1 MSLSPDVEDRLCQA
15 LVGRGLITRD
25 EFQLVRCA
33 DSGDN
38 AETLVGQ
45 LVASGYLTAS
55 QGVRVLGDLSALLEE
70 QIPGYRLH
78 EQLGKGA
85 MGAVYRGIQLSMDR
99 EVAVKILHPRF
110 SEDESYLLR
119 FHREAQTAAR
129 FSSPN
134 IVQAIDVGS
143 AGNVHYF
150 VMEYVEGLSIK
161 DALDR
166 KAKFTP
172 QESLAIILQIARALE
187 LAHRQNLIHRDVK
200 PANII
205 LALDG
210 SPKLADLGLAREQT
224 DLDQIQ
230 AEAGKT
236 IGTPNYISPEQVRG
250 RGDVDIRSDIYS
262 LGATWHHMLTG
273 RPPFTYPKVERV
285 LRAHLDEMPAP
296 PHEMNPEV
304 PEDFSDVLEVMMAKR
319 PADRYVTP
327 TELIVDLE
335 SLERGEQPR
344 LATVGGSPTT
354 KSTPF
359 FTRKVGVLWLF
370 AVGWLLVLSLFVN
383 LFLLASRTP

>member
-25 EFQLVRCA
+25 EFQLVRSA

-45 LVASGYLTAS
+45 LVSSGYLTAS
-55 QGVRVLGDLSALLEE
+55 QGVRVLGDLAALLEE

-85 MGAVYRGIQLSMDR
+85 MGSVYRGIQVSMDR

-110 SEDESYLLR
+110 SEDEQYLRR

-143 AGNVHYF
+143 AGDVHYF

-166 KAKFTP
+166 KAQFTP
-172 QESLAIILQIARALE
+172 QESLVIVLQMARALE
-187 LAHRQNLIHRDVK
+187 LAHRENLIHRDVK

-205 LALDG
+205 LTLDG
-210 SPKLADLGLAREQT
+210 TPKLADLGLARERT
-224 DLDQIQ
+224 DIDQAE

-236 IGTPNYISPEQVRG
+236 IGTPNYIAPEQIQVRG
-250 RGDVDIRSDIYS
+250 DIDIRADIYS

-273 RPPFTYPKVERV
+273 KPPFAHSKVERV
-285 LRAHLDEMPAP
+285 LRAHLQEMPKP
-296 PHEMNPEV
+296 PHETNPEV
-304 PEDFSDVLEVMMAKR
+304 PEEFSDVLAVMMAKN
-319 PADRYVTP
+319 PADRYATP

-335 SLERGEQPR
+335 LLERGEEPG
-344 LATVGGSPTT
+344 LAITGGGPT
-354 KSTPF
+354 KAPPLFS
-359 FTRKVGVLWLF
+359 RKVGLLWMF
-370 AVGWLLVLSLFVN
+370 ALAWLLVLSLFVN
-383 LFLLASRTP
+383 LFLLMRG

>member
-25 EFQLVRCA
+25 EFELVRSS
-33 DSGDN
+33 DSQGN

-45 LVASGYLTAS
+45 LVSSGYLTAS
-55 QGVRVLGDLSALLEE
+55 QGVRVLGDLTALLEE

-85 MGAVYRGIQLSMDR
+85 MGAVYRGVQLSMDR
-99 EVAVKILHPRF
+99 EVAIKILHERF
-110 SEDESYLLR
+110 SGDEQYLRR

-143 AGNVHYF
+143 AGDVHYF

-161 DALDR
+161 DALVR

-172 QESLAIILQIARALE
+172 QESLGIILRIARALE
-187 LAHRQNLIHRDVK
+187 LAHRENLIHRDVK

-205 LALDG
+205 LTLDG
-210 SPKLADLGLAREQT
+210 TPKLADLGLAREMS
-224 DLDQIQ
+224 DADQIQ

-236 IGTPNYISPEQVRG
+236 IGTPNYIAPEQIKG
-250 RGDVDIRSDIYS
+250 RGVVDIRSDIYS

-285 LRAHLDEMPAP
+285 LRAHLDEMPTP
-296 PHEMNPEV
+296 PHETNPAV
-304 PEDFSDVLEVMMAKR
+304 PPEYSDVLAVMMAKR
-319 PADRYVTP
+319 PADRYATP

-335 SLERGEQPR
+335 LLERGEEPG
-344 LATVGGSPTT
+344 LAILGGSQAT
-354 KSTPF
+354 KTVPLF
-359 FTRKVGVLWLF
+359 GRKVGLLWLF
-370 AVGWLLVLSLFVN
+370 AVAWLLVLSVFVN
-383 LFLLASRTP
+383 LFLLLRG